1 MTPGTSS
8 PRPPSGRLFSLQVPA
23 PPKIFL
29 SLVYK
34 LEGPSAVEVAL
45 ELTTGDAGSCHVGG
59 LWVLNETSSRHNL
72 RPLRVPP
79 TKLARWVGRCGQQL
93 RGGWVQRCYEVNLR
107 GCLLGDLLVSFA
119 PPAGSRE
126 EASFVCRLGEI
137 QVVDADSLL
146 RPLPRV
152 QAVTVSRVRWQRATS
167 EEEEEEG
174 GAPARLRLSCT
185 LHWSCLLS
193 PVRCFRI
200 HCLPGSGGGSPRG
213 GPPGPDKPVLLGLAF
228 VSQYRVVELPV
239 AAAGPGGDGRVQ
251 FLVEPVP
258 KEGFLV
264 PQAEWGR
271 AALLYSLPQL

>member
-1 MTPGTSS
+1 M
-8 PRPPSGRLFSLQVPA
+8 GRNA
-23 PPKIFL
+23 WA
-29 SLVYK
+29 
-34 LEGPSAVEVAL
+34 EGPLVAQ
-45 ELTTGDAGSCHVGG
+45 EAKGQRGG
-59 LWVLNETSSRHNL
+59 V
-72 RPLRVPP
+72 PLRSGS
-79 TKLARWVGRCGQQL
+79 VGRAP
-93 RGGWVQRCYEVNLR
+93 RAAGGRQ
-107 GCLLGDLLVSFA
+107 
-119 PPAGSRE
+119 
-126 EASFVCRLGEI
+126 GEPSLSH

-152 QAVTVSRVRWQRATS
+152 QALTVSRVCWQPATS
-167 EEEEEEG
+167 EEEEEG

-185 LHWSCLLS
+185 LHWSYLLS
-193 PVRCFRI
+193 PIRCFRI

-228 VSQYRVVELPV
+228 VNQYRVVELPV
-239 AAAGPGGDGRVQ
+239 VAAGPGRDGRVQ